1 VIRGRR
7 PNGLGLG
14 WVLLQAALFHSAFSV
29 VRPMVSYRALDL
41 GAGSAEIGVLAA
53 SFAVLPLLLAF
64 LVGRWADTL
73 GPGRVVAAGAAMLL
87 LGCLTAL
94 AAPSFVVLLLGA
106 AALGLGHLLTM
117 AGQQTTVARSTV
129 GPERDRGFGSLTAA
143 ASVGQ
148 MVGPPLALTLAGWA
162 ATRGWSE
169 STVGLGVAVVL
180 IVVAMVFLARP
191 RPALVREEGSTEP
204 TTTRRAFG
212 DLIRTQ
218 GMWQAMVTSG
228 AVLASLDLLLAFLPL
243 WAQERGVSVTTVG
256 WLLAVRGLVSLL
268 SRVAVVQLIAAVTRR
283 GVFVGSLLMGIAG
296 LAMLPFVGV
305 PGAVV
310 AMCLLGVGLGLTQP
324 LTMSWVSNLSAPNAR
339 GAAIGL
345 RLTANRL
352 AQTVLPPAIGFVVAG
367 SGSTGIFLGCAA
379 VLAAAAGT
387 VVRGRLEGPPTGG
400 P

>member
-1 VIRGRR
+1 MWRGRAEGPR
-7 PNGLGLG
+7 LG

-41 GAGSAEIGVLAA
+41 GAGSAEIGILAA

-64 LVGRWADTL
+64 VVGRKADTL
-73 GPGRVVAAGAAMLL
+73 GPRRVVVAGAVMLL
-87 LGCLTAL
+87 LGCITAL
-94 AAPSFVVLLLGA
+94 LAPGFVVLLVGA

-117 AGQQTTVARSTV
+117 AGQQTTVARSAI
-129 GPERDRGFGSLTAA
+129 GLDRDRGFGSLTAA

-148 MVGPPLALTLAGWA
+148 MLGPPLALSLAGWA

-169 STVGLGVAVVL
+169 STVGLGVAAVL
-180 IVVAMVFLARP
+180 VVVAISTFPAP
-191 RPALVREEGSTEP
+191 RPAPAREEGSSEP
-204 TTTRRAFG
+204 TTSRRAFG
-212 DLIRTQ
+212 DLIRTP

-228 AVLASLDLLLAFLPL
+228 AVLAALDLLLAFLPL
-243 WAQERGVSVTTVG
+243 WAEERGVSVTTVG
-256 WLLAVRGLVSLL
+256 WLLAVRGAVSLI
-268 SRVAVVQLIAAVTRR
+268 SRVTVVQLIRTVTRR
-283 GVFVGSLLMGIAG
+283 WTFVGSMLMGVAG
-296 LAMLPFVGV
+296 LALLPFVDV

-324 LTMSWVSNLSAPNAR
+324 LTMSWVSSLSAPNVR

-352 AQTVLPPAIGFVVAG
+352 AQTVLPPTIGFVVAG
-367 SGSTGIFLGCAA
+367 SGSTGVFLGCAV
-379 VLAAAAGT
+379 VLAAATGT
-387 VVRGRLEGPPTGG
+387 VVGRRLEEPPTGG